1 PIMGEVERAG
11 GRLPPGPTEFLVSS
25 FPEALL
31 AFPPPVSELD
41 ETPAHQVM
49 RNLLV
54 DSSQGD
60 LQEKVSIGQLSE
72 RPGQVPYCLGQCL
85 SGYHGHGLPACCA
98 QGSADGPERIGVT
111 RIPAW
116 RAVLV
121 QRRFPCLPVHDEN
134 VFMAPEPD
142 FSMDART
149 GLAALD
155 DL

>member
-1 PIMGEVERAG
+1 MDQVALLDAYLGGPDQLRSAVTGLSPAQMISRPIMGEEERAG

-85 SGYHGHGLPACCA
+85 S
-98 QGSADGPERIGVT
+98 
-111 RIPAW
+111 
-116 RAVLV
+116 
-121 QRRFPCLPVHDEN
+121 
-134 VFMAPEPD
+134 
-142 FSMDART
+142 
-149 GLAALD
+149 
-155 DL
+155 